1 MSSLPSFVSVLLGV
15 YLAAYCF
22 TWCEDTLAWYSYISC
37 PFPLLLWCA
46 EVTSVHWVKQSFI
59 NSSVLH
65 FLFLWR
71 HCSNVS
77 IQSANCYWHVSF
89 VLFSFSKDQWHY
101 LCVLLLLLLTDIATA
116 LIRHCRDA
124 DRDWTNLNERG
135 GGVQSWWVYFLTA
148 ASSPIRR
155 LALTSD
161 RKFKKK
167 NIRAK
172 NLDGASVFS
181 RALLRQCFISAVSF
195 AVFPFFQAIGYLT
208 MTCIRLLDR

>member
-101 LCVLLLLLLTDIATA
+101 LCVLLLLLLLTDIATA

-148 ASSPIRR
+148 ASSPIIPQTTRFDFR
-155 LALTSD
+155 P
-161 RKFKKK
+161 K
-167 NIRAK
+167 I
-172 NLDGASVFS
+172 
-181 RALLRQCFISAVSF
+181 
-195 AVFPFFQAIGYLT
+195 
-208 MTCIRLLDR
+208 